1 MKKLS
6 KNILLIHS
14 SNDLYGASK
23 ILIKIIDV
31 FIKSGHSVHLILP
44 KDGPLNNHQSLKNV
58 NLSIINLGVFRK
70 KYLNFFGLINRFF
83 FITKS
88 TFEIIKIIKKDKIDL
103 VYTNTST
110 IISPTFAA
118 YFSKVN
124 SIFHV
129 HEIPNGS
136 NLYSKFLTKIFNLFS
151 KKIIMVSNATSNF
164 WLNKGVVEEKIEVIY
179 NGFNFDFSSSK
190 KIVQDKIVFTN
201 ISRIIPYKG
210 HLFLIDL
217 FNEIVKERKN
227 LFLQI
232 IGDTLPEYDFYF
244 TKLKN
249 KVKEYKIENKINFLG
264 FKNNIKSFLDGSHFF
279 IHTPINPD
287 PFPTVIFEAIES
299 KTPIISTDNGG
310 AREIMNEFNNG
321 LLIDFNNLKKS
332 TNLVLNYLNDLNLQ
346 NKNIEDSVKFV
357 SKNFNN
363 EIFSKKLISLISSF
377 E

>member
-217 FNEIVKERKN
+217 FNEIVKERKICFYKLLAI
-227 LFLQI
+227 LFQNMIL
-232 IGDTLPEYDFYF
+232 FYQ
-244 TKLKN
+244 TKD
-249 KVKEYKIENKINFLG
+249 KVEYKRK
-264 FKNNIKSFLDGSHFF
+264 
-279 IHTPINPD
+279 
-287 PFPTVIFEAIES
+287 
-299 KTPIISTDNGG
+299 
-310 AREIMNEFNNG
+310 
-321 LLIDFNNLKKS
+321 
-332 TNLVLNYLNDLNLQ
+332 
-346 NKNIEDSVKFV
+346 
-357 SKNFNN
+357 
-363 EIFSKKLISLISSF
+363 
-377 E
+377 